1 MHSSNR
7 FIAIHVATVATLAC
21 AGAQAQ
27 VHTLKLG
34 VAQYTTHERT
44 TGVTGVGIPAGADA
58 TIGDAGT
65 VLLVYEYTLQPN
77 LGIELVLGI
86 PPKIK
91 ARASGSV
98 AFLGDVLTAKN
109 LGPTVLLTYHF
120 GQAGDSLRPYVG
132 LGVNY
137 TKFTGVT
144 TPYGWQVSLSDS
156 VGLAGHVGLDYA
168 IDKQWGLYASVA
180 AAKVKSD
187 LVAVSGT
194 VLQTTIDFKP
204 IIYSAG
210 LLFRF

>member
-1 MHSSNR
+1 MHSSTR
-7 FIAIHVATVATLAC
+7 YIAAIASAA
-21 AGAQAQ
+21 AMASGAAQAQ

-34 VAQYTTHERT
+34 AAQYTTHEKT
-44 TGVTGVGIPAGADA
+44 SGVTGVGIPAGADA
-58 TIGDAGT
+58 TIGNAST
-65 VLLVYEYTLQPN
+65 VLLVYEYALAPN
-77 LGIELVLGI
+77 LGIELVLGV

-98 AFLGDVLTAKN
+98 AFLGEVLTAKN

-120 GQAGDSLRPYVG
+120 GQAGATLRPYVG

-137 TKFTGVT
+137 TRFTGVT
-144 TPYGWQVSLSDS
+144 TPYGWDVKLSDS

-187 LVAVSGT
+187 LLAVSGT
-194 VLQTTIDFKP
+194 VLQSTIDFKP

-210 LLFRF
+210 VLFRF